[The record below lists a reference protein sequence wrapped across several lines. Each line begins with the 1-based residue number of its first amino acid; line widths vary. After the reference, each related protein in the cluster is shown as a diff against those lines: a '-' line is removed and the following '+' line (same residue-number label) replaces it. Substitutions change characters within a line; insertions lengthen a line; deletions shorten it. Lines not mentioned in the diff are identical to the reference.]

1 LSACLYKNEK
11 TNFPRQSKAMKNEF
25 SGAAKEFQKRVI
37 VLKVLIPYHD

>member
-1 LSACLYKNEK
+1 
-11 TNFPRQSKAMKNEF
+11 MKNEF